1 MLMKMII
8 KSMLPLSLV
17 ENEGLREYKTYKNI
31 SFRHVFYLNSITY

>member
-17 ENEGLREYKTYKNI
+17 ENEGFREYETYKNI
-31 SFRHVFYLNSITY
+31 SFRLILF